1 MSLSQYKP
9 ETRTVVLSEAS
20 SVHLHGLGLV
30 GISVLVREH
39 FPDLDALIALFQR
52 DESIAAGDMKGI
64 ALSLTTHA
72 PGLVANVI
80 AIAADE
86 PDQAPVVMTMPAPL
100 QIKLLTDI
108 LELTFTEVG
117 GIKKAW
123 GMFADLLG
131 MAKMMAPQAAAK
143 VLTKTRKRKAA

>member
-20 SVHLHGLGLV
+20 TVHLRGLGLV

-39 FPDLDALIALFQR
+39 FPDLDAIIALFKR
-52 DESIAAGDMKGI
+52 DQAIAAGDIGAI

-86 PDQAPVVMTMPAPL
+86 PEQADVVMTMPAPT
-100 QIKLLTDI
+100 QIKLLTVI

-123 GMFADLLG
+123 EMVADLLG
-131 MAKMMAPQAAAK
+131 MAKMMAPQAAVK
-143 VLTKTRKRKAA
+143 VLKKTRKTKAA